1 MGCCT
6 GDVASHLLLI
16 MPQCDHRINS
26 RGLLRGKDRLPR
38 AQGSLELRPAGVRAQ
53 RITGRHA
60 QKGTTWLSS
69 DARGCVFLLY
79 QINFT
84 PNCIWREE
92 VTVRARTPAFGSFAP
107 VASKI
112 ELLASFKKL
121 GAAKLGWF
129 NRLKTS
135 ARN

>member
-6 GDVASHLLLI
+6 GDVASHPLLI
-16 MPQCDHRINS
+16 MPQCDHRINYE
-26 RGLLRGKDRLPR
+26 RPFAREDRLPK
-38 AQGSLELRPAGVRAQ
+38 AQCSLELRPAGVRAQ
-53 RITGRHA
+53 RITGCHA
-60 QKGTTWLSS
+60 QKGTTWFSS
-69 DARGCVFLLY
+69 DAQGGLFLLY

-92 VTVRARTPAFGSFAP
+92 VTVRARTPAFTSFAP
-107 VASKI
+107 EASKI

-129 NRLKTS
+129 KRLNTS